1 MLAYANPEDRK
12 VREKRGD
19 GYGIARFHKPS
30 GKTTLSVGHALL
42 MPSDGD
48 SAQYPGWPFLFCV

>member
-19 GYGIARFHKPS
+19 GYGIARVSTSPAEKPPS
-30 GKTTLSVGHALL
+30 SAGRALF
-42 MPSDGD
+42 G
-48 SAQYPGWPFLFCV
+48 A